1 MRTTPREELKRLNQL
16 NVNNGFYGT
25 HNQFA
30 ILIEQRNY
38 NKASDIMNKL
48 NVGFLWLNERHVH
61 NQIYNHL
68 LDGVSIKKIK
78 EKFKLS

>member
-1 MRTTPREELKRLNQL
+1 MKTTPREKLKRLHEL
-16 NVNNGFYGT
+16 NGNNGFYGT

-30 ILIEQRNY
+30 ILIEQQNY
-38 NKASDIMNKL
+38 SKASDIMSKL

-61 NQIYNHL
+61 DQIYNML
-68 LDGVSIKKIK
+68 LDGISMKQIK